1 MKMLITGGTG
11 SLGEALVK
19 EFHNDYDITF
29 TYHNN
34 LKKAK
39 IISSD
44 YNAKYLN
51 TNELENLQYEF
62 DIIINNAGIDINP
75 KITEQFSEDDFRKT
89 LDVNVILPFRIIQKN
104 LPYMKK
110 NKYGRIVNITSIYA
124 IKPEVE
130 MSGFNASKSA
140 LSTLTK
146 TIAKE
151 YGEFGITANDV
162 LPSTFESKSMQDI
175 LKEYVHNEKEKK
187 EYYEM
192 LVENSPIK
200 RLVTTKEIAKLVR
213 YLISDDASFING
225 ASIPIDG
232 GYSI

>member
-19 EFHNDYDITF
+19 EFHDDYDITF

-34 LKKAK
+34 LEKAK
-39 IISSD
+39 IISNE
-44 YNAKYLN
+44 YNAKFLN
-51 TNELENLQYEF
+51 TNELENLQYKF
-62 DIIINNAGIDINP
+62 DVIINNAGIDINP
-75 KITEQFSEDDFRKT
+75 KIIEHFSEDDFRKT
-89 LDVNVILPFRIIQKN
+89 LDVNVLLPFRIIQKN

-110 NKYGRIVNITSIYA
+110 NKYGRIINITSIYVL
-124 IKPEVE
+124 KPEVE
-130 MSGFNASKSA
+130 MGAFNASKSA

-213 YLISDDASFING
+213 FLISYDASFING

>member
-19 EFHNDYDITF
+19 EFHNDYDVTF
-29 TYHNN
+29 TYHHN
-34 LKKAK
+34 LKKAGQL
-39 IISSD
+39 SDD
-44 YNAKYLN
+44 YNVHYLN
-51 TNELENLQYEF
+51 TSELETMQYEF

-75 KITEQFSEDDFRKT
+75 KITEQFSEDDFKKI
-89 LDVNVILPFRIIQKN
+89 LDVNVILPFKIIKKN
-104 LPYMKK
+104 LPYMKE

-130 MSGFNASKSA
+130 MAGFNASKSA

-187 EYYEM
+187 AYYDM

-200 RLVTTKEIAKLVR
+200 RLVTPKEIAKLVR

>member
-1 MKMLITGGTG
+1 MKLLITGGTG

-34 LKKAK
+34 LEKAK
-39 IISSD
+39 AISND

-75 KITEQFSEDDFRKT
+75 KITEHFSEDDFRKT
-89 LDVNVILPFRIIQKN
+89 LDVNVILPFRIIKKN

-130 MSGFNASKSA
+130 MGGFNASKSA

-192 LVENSPIK
+192 LVEKSPIK